1 MRRRIVWV
9 LVMLL
14 LGLTGAVGVYNGI
27 SEWSD
32 PHTPLQQSV
41 TVAVFLYGIA
51 GLAGTYALALRRRWS
66 VWAAVAWGVCTTYAG
81 TVATIAYGGSDASS
95 GAGARGRSRV
105 RPHRRSDDL
114 GCACVDAR
122 RRSEGR
128 PRLTDT
134 ELHHVLLSMPGSSDR
149 RDARLKCGRS
159 PDGRIAGAE
168 ANLAE

>member
-1 MRRRIVWV
+1 MGRRIVWV

-81 TVATIAYGGSDASS
+81 TVATIAYGGADASP
-95 GAGARGRSRV
+95 GAALAAAV
-105 RPHRRSDDL
+105 
-114 GCACVDAR
+114 ACVSIAAVAIWGTR
-122 RRSEGR
+122 ASTRVEGVKA
-128 PRLTDT
+128 DN
-134 ELHHVLLSMPGSSDR
+134 
-149 RDARLKCGRS
+149 A
-159 PDGRIAGAE
+159 
-168 ANLAE
+168 